1 MKEKLKKTN
10 DCNGSDSVRAA
21 HTESFLRAFLIREK
35 LAAVTLPE
43 EDCETSADI
52 SLRPMNPFNPFP
64 GEGQVRLL
72 SQTDGISYVLLARK
86 WGDDAFL
93 VIPFSQYSDPATD
106 MELKTWEDNGACL
119 QVLQVWNARTLQRET
134 LRQSWLVGKM
144 DEGDLKDA
152 LALWE
157 YSVGGPCPQA
167 SVLART
173 GVPIFR
179 RDDPRVRYQDE
190 ALREFAEL
198 DAEDLRVAG
207 RRQSRP
213 PVLVP
218 IWETER
224 LAAGE
229 QAASTVRRRVCRV
242 KGFSGEVEVVY
253 SSMRK
258 CVSLEV
264 FDAEGETSFEL
275 DGWHF
280 LYHDGTDFGTID
292 KGRAI
297 ANGVPECNGACC
309 LLDTRGSVCMLM
321 PVKGK

>member
-10 DCNGSDSVRAA
+10 DRKGSDSVRAA
-21 HTESFLRAFLIREK
+21 HTEAFLTAFLIREK
-35 LAAVTLPE
+35 LAAVTIPE
-43 EDCETSADI
+43 EDCETSLDI
-52 SLRPMNPFNPFP
+52 ALRPMNPFNPFP

-93 VIPFSQYSDPATD
+93 IIPFSQYSDPATD
-106 MELKTWEDNGACL
+106 MELKMREDDGACL

-144 DEGDLKDA
+144 NECDLKDA

-157 YSVGGPCPQA
+157 YSVGGPCPQT
-167 SVLART
+167 SILART
-173 GVPIFR
+173 GVPILR

-190 ALREFAEL
+190 VLREFAAL
-198 DAEDLRVAG
+198 DDEDLRVAG
-207 RRQSRP
+207 QRRSRP
-213 PVLVP
+213 PVLKP
-218 IWETER
+218 IWEAER

-229 QAASTVRRRVCRV
+229 QASSTVRRRVCRV

-253 SSMRK
+253 SCARK

-264 FDAEGETSFEL
+264 FDAEGETSLEL

-280 LYHDGTDFGTID
+280 LYHDGTDFGTIV
-292 KGRAI
+292 KGRVM

-309 LLDTRGSVCMLM
+309 LLNTKGLVCMLM